1 MVVKMENI
9 KDMVIEIRNGIKED
23 DFNETMGETKVNLEP
38 EPIKIEY
45 DTFNFN
51 DLLDSDEDNDT
62 FNYDDLF

>member
-1 MVVKMENI
+1 MENI